1 MEIVF
6 GVQCIHVHAWKHQL
20 VVWQSNLSCF
30 THISLHILSPLLL
43 PSPFSSYSLAS
54 SHLLFHSPT
63 PLTSP
68 FSTFDTAKDHV
79 EISHPKQMQ
88 ELTLQT
94 MKNML
99 QKQRRT
105 YETLSVNYSKSPSE
119 KLGRD
124 IQDCESIIKL
134 LESEIASKSPPIDVS
149 SCVIL
154 KVWLSCCF

>member
-1 MEIVF
+1 M
-6 GVQCIHVHAWKHQL
+6 
-20 VVWQSNLSCF
+20 NLYALL
-30 THISLHILSPLLL
+30 TIPISLSTSSLSPP
-43 PSPFSSYSLAS
+43 PSPLNT
-54 SHLLFHSPT
+54 SHSILLT
-63 PLTSP
+63 PLTRHSSP
-68 FSTFDTAKDHV
+68 LPIYNPAKDHV

-105 YETLSVNYSKSPSE
+105 YETLSVNYCKSPSE

-134 LESEIASKSPPIDVS
+134 LESEIASKSPPIDVRTS
-149 SCVIL
+149 LES
-154 KVWLSCCF
+154 